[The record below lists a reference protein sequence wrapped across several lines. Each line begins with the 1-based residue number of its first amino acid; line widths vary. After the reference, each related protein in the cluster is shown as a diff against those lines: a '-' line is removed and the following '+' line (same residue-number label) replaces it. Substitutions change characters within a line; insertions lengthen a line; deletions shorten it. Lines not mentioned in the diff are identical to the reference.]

1 VAAQRLPTSCVGSAK
16 PRDTVRRT
24 LARGVI
30 HGDAEEL
37 NAVCE
42 ALILDVRVPMKVV
55 IFTVWSTEGSV
66 RWLAI

>member
-1 VAAQRLPTSCVGSAK
+1 M
-16 PRDTVRRT
+16 
-24 LARGVI
+24 I

-42 ALILDVRVPMKVV
+42 ALILDVRVPIEFV
-55 IFTVWSTEGSV
+55 IFTVWSIEGSV